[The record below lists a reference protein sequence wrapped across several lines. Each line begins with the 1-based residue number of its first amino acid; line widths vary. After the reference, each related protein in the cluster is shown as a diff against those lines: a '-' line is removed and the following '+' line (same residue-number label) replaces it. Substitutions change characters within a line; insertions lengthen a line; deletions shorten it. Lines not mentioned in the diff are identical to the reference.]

1 VTEEYGL
8 IAQAFSTYES
18 RRSAG
23 DPEPFARGIN
33 SFQLMNDGE
42 RWWVV
47 SVFWQ
52 GEGPDFPIPEKY
64 IGGR

>member
-1 VTEEYGL
+1 
-8 IAQAFSTYES
+8 
-18 RRSAG
+18 
-23 DPEPFARGIN
+23 
-33 SFQLMNDGE
+33 MNDGE

-64 IGGR
+64 LGNR